1 MGGIAGL
8 DGLEAIVGEGRVL
21 PVVLGLPEGD
31 NFFLREELCIIAVA
45 FGRMDRV

>member
-8 DGLEAIVGEGRVL
+8 DGLEAIVGEGRAVL
-21 PVVLGLPEGD
+21 EVFGLPEGD
-31 NFFLREELCIIAVA
+31 YLFLREELGVIAVA